1 MKSKVKSST
10 LSNEFENLLADIDSL
25 LHVAK
30 DLSGDELKAVTSKL
44 HDRVNEA
51 KSSVVDIKVDLE
63 KQARKT
69 ATKLDQEVHDE
80 PWKAVGIGAAIGL
93 LLGLV
98 ISRR

>member
-1 MKSKVKSST
+1 M
-10 LSNEFENLLADIDSL
+10 
-25 LHVAK
+25 
-30 DLSGDELKAVTSKL
+30 
-44 HDRVNEA
+44 NEA
-51 KSSVVDIKVDLE
+51 KSSVVDIKDDLE